1 VLKINKLFKL
11 TKEVIQEKYLYKPIL
26 ISTKEEKNWYIVADI
41 DCNMPLH
48 MLTEE
53 EADLYDLDENNIEGI
68 KVMGA
73 YGEGY
78 LMWIYFGRENGWQA
92 FGYE

>member
-1 VLKINKLFKL
+1 MNKLIKL
-11 TKEVIQEKYLYKPIL
+11 TREIIQEKYLYKPIL
-26 ISTKEEKNWYIVADI
+26 ISTEEEQNWYIVADTNC
-41 DCNMPLH
+41 DMPLH
-48 MLTEE
+48 MLNEE
-53 EADLYDLDENNIEGI
+53 EADLYDLDEKNIEGI

-78 LMWIYFGRENGWQA
+78 LMWIYLEDGWKA